1 MKQIAA
7 ASNSTVLFVRV
18 PTPVAERVDD
28 LAERAGLNR
37 SQFLRLLLARVD
49 DEDVP
54 SGIFAVADD
63 LRPALR
69 ASA

>member
-1 MKQIAA
+1 MKVEAA
-7 ASNSTVLFVRV
+7 RNGSTMLFVRV
-18 PTPVAERVDD
+18 PTSMAERVDT

-37 SQFLRLLLARVD
+37 SQLLRLLLARVD
-49 DEDVP
+49 DEDIP
-54 SGIFAVADD
+54 SGLLTVADE